1 MLWKK
6 SNNSIPVPL
15 PHDRVDYENYGKT
28 LVIRYVD
35 FEDEGQYECEASN
48 GVGVAKSYT
57 MNVEVQGRD
66 WNLHIFP
73 IFLNEFIVFKKK
85 NYICL
90 PESDYSRF

>member
-57 MNVEVQGRD
+57 MNVKVQGKDRD
-66 WNLHIFP
+66 L
-73 IFLNEFIVFKKK
+73 FIRSCFSLV
-85 NYICL
+85 YCV
-90 PESDYSRF
+90 